1 MPRYKKINPHFLL
14 FAAYVLSYFI
24 LRITASPFLDWDE
37 AEQYINSRNF
47 NLGDTQQP
55 PLYSW
60 ITRSLSIITNDSIYA
75 LISVRYICLYIFI
88 IFLYLSIRQFFTS
101 KKSLILTL
109 LILALIPA
117 YAYTINFKLTHSV
130 LVFAMSSMTF
140 YFYIKVLKKNSLL
153 NFLLLGISVGLGLIS
168 KYNFSFLLFALI
180 LASLCSKA
188 ARKAFLKPQIII
200 SIFSSLAIALPHYLW
215 LYENS
220 ESAGNY
226 LNERGAFKL
235 IADVDY
241 NYLLNF
247 FSLSFSA
254 FSQML
259 IFTAFL
265 LSLYFIGKFK
275 KIGTLSTK
283 STYSDNKLETA
294 RKPTSSRLSLLCYI
308 SLFSYLIP
316 VIIFLLCKSNK
327 LLSGWLSV
335 SHFITAILIYMLFH
349 KFSHLRF
356 YKFSYRIALTSII
369 FLFFIKYLWIF
380 HPNIFSKVNTINI
393 NYTAVINELEKLNLE
408 DKEIICD
415 SQMIYANLK
424 ILKPEW
430 SLSYF
435 KNKQDRVRTKKQIPD
450 LKKQQIKAPYLHNKP
465 HQDKNTIVLFF
476 LHNKLK

>member
-1 MPRYKKINPHFLL
+1 MMPRHNKINFHFLL
-14 FAAYVLSYFI
+14 FAVYVFSYFI

-47 NLGDTQQP
+47 NLGDGQQP

-60 ITRSLSIITNDSIYA
+60 IVRSLSVITNDSPCA

-88 IFLYLSIRQFFTS
+88 VFLYLSIRQFFTA
-101 KKSLILTL
+101 KKSLTLSL

-153 NFLLLGISVGLGLIS
+153 NFLLLGTAIGLGLIS
-168 KYNFSFLLFALI
+168 KYNFSFLLSALI
-180 LASLCSKA
+180 LASLFSKV
-188 ARKAFLKPQIII
+188 ARKAFLRPQLII

-215 LYENS
+215 LYKNFKLAE
-220 ESAGNY
+220 NY
-226 LNERGAFKL
+226 LSKRGAFQL
-235 IADVDY
+235 ESNTDY

-247 FSLSFSA
+247 FSLSLSA

-259 IFTAFL
+259 IFTAFI
-265 LSLYFIGKFK
+265 LSLYFISKFK

-283 STYSDNKLETA
+283 PTYYDSKL
-294 RKPTSSRLSLLCYI
+294 KLLSYI

-316 VIIFLLCKSNK
+316 VIIFLVYKSHK

-356 YKFSYRIALTSII
+356 YKFSYRLASTSII
-369 FLFFIKYLWIF
+369 VLFFVKYLWIF

-393 NYTAVINELEKLNLE
+393 NYTAIINKLKKLNLE

-415 SQMIYANLK
+415 NQMVYVNLK

-430 SLSYF
+430 NLSYLGTIT
-435 KNKQDRVRTKKQIPD
+435 KNTKSIPYLNKQKYELRVPN
-450 LKKQQIKAPYLHNKP
+450 LHSKNNKS
-465 HQDKNTIVLFF
+465 TTLLFF
-476 LHNKLK
+476 VHHKLN

>member
-1 MPRYKKINPHFLL
+1 MLRYKKINPHFLL

-60 ITRSLSIITNDSIYA
+60 ITRILSIITNDSIYA

-168 KYNFSFLLFALI
+168 KYNFSFLLSALI

-188 ARKAFLKPQIII
+188 ARKAFLRPQIVI

-215 LYENS
+215 LYKNS

-226 LNERGAFKL
+226 LKERGAFKL
-235 IADVDY
+235 AVNTDY

-283 STYSDNKLETA
+283 STYSESKL
-294 RKPTSSRLSLLCYI
+294 RLLSYI

-335 SHFITAILIYMLFH
+335 SHFVTAILMYMLFH

-356 YKFSYRIALTSII
+356 YKLSYRIALASII
-369 FLFFIKYLWIF
+369 VLFFIKYLWIF

-393 NYTAVINELEKLNLE
+393 NYTAVINKLEKLNLE

-415 SQMIYANLK
+415 NQMIYANLK
-424 ILKPEW
+424 ILKP
-430 SLSYF
+430 
-435 KNKQDRVRTKKQIPD
+435 
-450 LKKQQIKAPYLHNKP
+450 
-465 HQDKNTIVLFF
+465 
-476 LHNKLK
+476 

>member
-1 MPRYKKINPHFLL
+1 MLRYKKINPHFLL

-60 ITRSLSIITNDSIYA
+60 ITRILSIITNDSIYA

-168 KYNFSFLLFALI
+168 KYNFSFLLSALI

-188 ARKAFLKPQIII
+188 ARKAFLRPQIVI

-215 LYENS
+215 LYKNS

-226 LNERGAFKL
+226 LKERGAFKL
-235 IADVDY
+235 AVNTDY

-283 STYSDNKLETA
+283 STYSESKL
-294 RKPTSSRLSLLCYI
+294 RLLSYI

-335 SHFITAILIYMLFH
+335 SHFVTAILMYMLFH

-356 YKFSYRIALTSII
+356 YKLSYRIALASII
-369 FLFFIKYLWIF
+369 VLFFIKYLWIF

-393 NYTAVINELEKLNLE
+393 NYTAVINKLEKLNLE

-415 SQMIYANLK
+415 NQMIYANLK

-435 KNKQDRVRTKKQIPD
+435 KNKQERAKTKKQISD
-450 LKKQQIKAPYLHNKP
+450 LKKQEIKAPYLHNKS
-465 HQDKNTIVLFF
+465 HQNKNTTILFF

>member
-1 MPRYKKINPHFLL
+1 MLRHKKINPHFLL

-101 KKSLILTL
+101 KKSLTLTL
-109 LILALIPA
+109 LVLALIPA

-153 NFLLLGISVGLGLIS
+153 NFLLLGVSIGLGLIS
-168 KYNFSFLLFALI
+168 KYNFSFLLLALI

-215 LYENS
+215 LYKNS

-226 LNERGAFKL
+226 LSERGAFKL
-235 IADVDY
+235 MADVDY

-259 IFTAFL
+259 IFAAFI
-265 LSLYFIGKFK
+265 LSLYFVGKFK

-283 STYSDNKLETA
+283 STYSESKL
-294 RKPTSSRLSLLCYI
+294 RLLSYI

-356 YKFSYRIALTSII
+356 YKLSYRIALASII
-369 FLFFIKYLWIF
+369 VLFFIKYLWVF

-393 NYTAVINELEKLNLE
+393 NYTAVINKLEKLNLK

-415 SQMIYANLK
+415 NQMIYANLK

-430 SLSYF
+430 DLSYF
-435 KNKQDRVRTKKQIPD
+435 KNSQDRAKTKKQIPD
-450 LKKQQIKAPYLHNKP
+450 LKKLQIKAPYLYSKSHQNK
-465 HQDKNTIVLFF
+465 NISLLFF
-476 LHNKLK
+476 LHNRLKS

>member
-1 MPRYKKINPHFLL
+1 M
-14 FAAYVLSYFI
+14 LSYFI

-60 ITRSLSIITNDSIYA
+60 ITRILSIITNDSIYA

-168 KYNFSFLLFALI
+168 KYNFSFLLSALI

-188 ARKAFLKPQIII
+188 ARKAFLRPQIVI

-215 LYENS
+215 LYKNS

-226 LNERGAFKL
+226 LKERGAFKL
-235 IADVDY
+235 AVNTDY

-283 STYSDNKLETA
+283 STYSESKL
-294 RKPTSSRLSLLCYI
+294 RLLSYI

-335 SHFITAILIYMLFH
+335 SHFVTAILMYMLFH

-356 YKFSYRIALTSII
+356 YKLSYRIALASII
-369 FLFFIKYLWIF
+369 VLFFIKYLWIF

-393 NYTAVINELEKLNLE
+393 NYTAVINKLEKLNLE

-415 SQMIYANLK
+415 NQMIYANLK

-435 KNKQDRVRTKKQIPD
+435 KNKQERAKTKKQISD
-450 LKKQQIKAPYLHNKP
+450 LKKQEIKAPYLHNKS
-465 HQDKNTIVLFF
+465 HQNKNTTILFF

>member
-1 MPRYKKINPHFLL
+1 MLRYKKINPHFLL

-60 ITRSLSIITNDSIYA
+60 IARSLSIITNDSIYA

-88 IFLYLSIRQFFTS
+88 IFLYLSTRQFFTS

-140 YFYIKVLKKNSLL
+140 YFYIKGLKKNSFL
-153 NFLLLGISVGLGLIS
+153 NFLLLGVSIGLGLIS
-168 KYNFSFLLFALI
+168 KYNFSFLLSALI

-188 ARKAFLKPQIII
+188 ARKAFLRPQLII
-200 SIFSSLAIALPHYLW
+200 SILSSLAIALPHYLW
-215 LYENS
+215 LYKNS

-226 LNERGAFKL
+226 LSDRGAFKL
-235 IADVDY
+235 MTDVDY

-265 LSLYFIGKFK
+265 LSLYFIQ
-275 KIGTLSTK
+275 KIGK
-283 STYSDNKLETA
+283 SGKEIKDKLETA
-294 RKPTSSRLSLLCYI
+294 HKPTSSRLRLLSYI

-316 VIIFLLCKSNK
+316 VIIFLLCKSSK

-335 SHFITAILIYMLFH
+335 SHFITAILIYILFH
-349 KFSHLRF
+349 KFSQLRF

-369 FLFFIKYLWIF
+369 FLFFIKYVWVF

-393 NYTAVINELEKLNLE
+393 NYIAIINKLEELNLK

-415 SQMIYANLK
+415 NQMIYANLK

-435 KNKQDRVRTKKQIPD
+435 KNKQDRVKAKKQMPD
-450 LKKQQIKAPYLHNKP
+450 LKKQQIKVPYLHNKP
-465 HQDKNTIVLFF
+465 HQDKNIIVLFF

>member
-1 MPRYKKINPHFLL
+1 
-14 FAAYVLSYFI
+14 
-24 LRITASPFLDWDE
+24 
-37 AEQYINSRNF
+37 
-47 NLGDTQQP
+47 
-55 PLYSW
+55 
-60 ITRSLSIITNDSIYA
+60 
-75 LISVRYICLYIFI
+75 
-88 IFLYLSIRQFFTS
+88 
-101 KKSLILTL
+101 
-109 LILALIPA
+109 
-117 YAYTINFKLTHSV
+117 
-130 LVFAMSSMTF
+130 MTF
-140 YFYIKVLKKNSLL
+140 YFYLKVLKKNSLL

-188 ARKAFLKPQIII
+188 ARKAFLKPQIVI

-215 LYENS
+215 LYKNS

-226 LNERGAFKL
+226 LTERGAFKL
-235 IADVDY
+235 MADVDY

-265 LSLYFIGKFK
+265 LSLYFIGKFQ

-283 STYSDNKLETA
+283 STYPKSKL
-294 RKPTSSRLSLLCYI
+294 RLLSYI
-308 SLFSYLIP
+308 SFFSYLIP

-349 KFSHLRF
+349 KFSRIRF
-356 YKFSYRIALTSII
+356 YKFSYRIALASITVL
-369 FLFFIKYLWIF
+369 FLIKYLWVF
-380 HPNIFSKVNTINI
+380 HPSIFSKVNTINI

-415 SQMIYANLK
+415 NQMIYANLK

-435 KNKQDRVRTKKQIPD
+435 KNKQERAKAKKQMPD
-450 LKKQQIKAPYLHNKP
+450 LKKQQIKAPYLHNKS
-465 HQDKNTIVLFF
+465 HQNKNTTILFF

>member
-1 MPRYKKINPHFLL
+1 MLRYKKINPHFLL

-60 ITRSLSIITNDSIYA
+60 IARSLSIITNDSIYA

-88 IFLYLSIRQFFTS
+88 IFLYLSIRQFLTS

-140 YFYIKVLKKNSLL
+140 YFYLKVLKKNSLL

-188 ARKAFLKPQIII
+188 ARKAFLKPQIVI

-215 LYENS
+215 LYKNS

-226 LNERGAFKL
+226 LTERGAFKL
-235 IADVDY
+235 MADVDY

-265 LSLYFIGKFK
+265 LSLYFIGKFQ

-283 STYSDNKLETA
+283 STYPKSKL
-294 RKPTSSRLSLLCYI
+294 RLLSYI
-308 SLFSYLIP
+308 SFFSYLIP

-327 LLSGWLSV
+327 LPSGWLSV

-349 KFSHLRF
+349 KFSRIRF
-356 YKFSYRIALTSII
+356 YKFSYRIALASITVL
-369 FLFFIKYLWIF
+369 FLIKYLWVF
-380 HPNIFSKVNTINI
+380 HPSIFSKVNTINI

-415 SQMIYANLK
+415 NQMIYANLK

-435 KNKQDRVRTKKQIPD
+435 KNKQERAKAKKQMPD
-450 LKKQQIKAPYLHNKP
+450 LKKQQIKAPYLHNKS
-465 HQDKNTIVLFF
+465 HQNKNTTILFF

>member
-1 MPRYKKINPHFLL
+1 MLRYKKINPHFLL

-60 ITRSLSIITNDSIYA
+60 IARSLSIITNDSIYA

-153 NFLLLGISVGLGLIS
+153 NFLFLGISVGLGLIS
-168 KYNFSFLLFALI
+168 KYNFSFLLSALI

-188 ARKAFLKPQIII
+188 ARKAFLRPQLII
-200 SIFSSLAIALPHYLW
+200 SILSSLAIALPHYLW
-215 LYENS
+215 LYKNS

-226 LNERGAFKL
+226 LSERGAFKL
-235 IADVDY
+235 MADVDY

-265 LSLYFIGKFK
+265 MSLYFIGKFK
-275 KIGTLSTK
+275 KVGK
-283 STYSDNKLETA
+283 SGKEIKDKLWTA
-294 RKPTSSRLSLLCYI
+294 REPTSSRLSLLSYI
-308 SLFSYLIP
+308 SFFSYLIP

-349 KFSHLRF
+349 KFSRIRF

-369 FLFFIKYLWIF
+369 FLFFIKYVWVF

-393 NYTAVINELEKLNLE
+393 NYTAVINKLEKLNLK

-415 SQMIYANLK
+415 NQMIYANLK

-435 KNKQDRVRTKKQIPD
+435 KNKQDKVKTKEQIPD
-450 LKKQQIKAPYLHNKP
+450 LKKQQIKAPYLHNKL

>member
-1 MPRYKKINPHFLL
+1 MLRYKKINPHFLL

-60 ITRSLSIITNDSIYA
+60 IARSLSIITNDSIYA

-88 IFLYLSIRQFFTS
+88 IFLYLSIRQFFAS
-101 KKSLILTL
+101 KKSLTLTL

-140 YFYIKVLKKNSLL
+140 YFYLKVLKKNSLL
-153 NFLLLGISVGLGLIS
+153 NFSLLGISVGLGLIS

-188 ARKAFLKPQIII
+188 ARKAFLKPQIVI

-215 LYENS
+215 LYKNS

-226 LNERGAFKL
+226 LSERGAFKL
-235 IADVDY
+235 MADVDY

-283 STYSDNKLETA
+283 STYSKSKL
-294 RKPTSSRLSLLCYI
+294 RLLSYI

-316 VIIFLLCKSNK
+316 VIIFLIYKSHK

-356 YKFSYRIALTSII
+356 YKLSYRVALASII
-369 FLFFIKYLWIF
+369 VLFFIKYLWIF

-393 NYTAVINELEKLNLE
+393 NYATVINELEKLNLE

-415 SQMIYANLK
+415 DQMVYVNLK

-430 SLSYF
+430 NLNYF
-435 KNKQDRVRTKKQIPD
+435 KNKQDRAKTKKEIPD
-450 LKKQQIKAPYLHNKP
+450 LIKQQIKVPYLHTKS
-465 HQDKNTIVLFF
+465 HQHKNTTILFF

>member
-1 MPRYKKINPHFLL
+1 MLRYKKINPHFLL

-60 ITRSLSIITNDSIYA
+60 IARSLSIITNDSIYA

-88 IFLYLSIRQFFTS
+88 IFLYLSTRQFFTS

-168 KYNFSFLLFALI
+168 KYNFSFLLSALI

-188 ARKAFLKPQIII
+188 ARKAFLRPQIVI

-215 LYENS
+215 LYKNS

-226 LNERGAFKL
+226 LKERGAFKL
-235 IADVDY
+235 AVNTDY

-283 STYSDNKLETA
+283 STYSESKL
-294 RKPTSSRLSLLCYI
+294 RLLSYI

-335 SHFITAILIYMLFH
+335 SHFVTAILMYMLFH

-356 YKFSYRIALTSII
+356 YKLSYRIALASII
-369 FLFFIKYLWIF
+369 VLFFIKYLWIF

-393 NYTAVINELEKLNLE
+393 NYTAVINKLEKLNLE

-415 SQMIYANLK
+415 NQMIYANLK

-435 KNKQDRVRTKKQIPD
+435 KNKQERAKTKKQISD
-450 LKKQQIKAPYLHNKP
+450 LKKQEIKAPYLHNKS
-465 HQDKNTIVLFF
+465 HQNKNTTILFF

>member
-1 MPRYKKINPHFLL
+1 MLRYKKINPHFLL

-88 IFLYLSIRQFFTS
+88 IFLYLSIRQFFAS
-101 KKSLILTL
+101 KKSLTLTL

-153 NFLLLGISVGLGLIS
+153 NFLLLGISIGLGLIS
-168 KYNFSFLLFALI
+168 KYNFSFLLSALI

-188 ARKAFLKPQIII
+188 ARKAFLRPQIVI

-215 LYENS
+215 LYKNS

-226 LNERGAFKL
+226 LKERGAFKL
-235 IADVDY
+235 AVNTDY

-259 IFTAFL
+259 IFTAFI
-265 LSLYFIGKFK
+265 LSLYFVGKFK

-283 STYSDNKLETA
+283 STYSESKL
-294 RKPTSSRLSLLCYI
+294 RLLSYV

-356 YKFSYRIALTSII
+356 YKLSYRIALASII
-369 FLFFIKYLWIF
+369 VLFFIKYLWIF

-393 NYTAVINELEKLNLE
+393 NYTAVINELEKLNLK

-415 SQMIYANLK
+415 NQMIYANLK

-435 KNKQDRVRTKKQIPD
+435 KNKQERAKTKKQIPD
-450 LKKQQIKAPYLHNKP
+450 LKKQQIKAPYLHNKS
-465 HQDKNTIVLFF
+465 HQNKNTTILFF

>member
-1 MPRYKKINPHFLL
+1 MLRYKKINPHFLL

-101 KKSLILTL
+101 KKSLTLTL
-109 LILALIPA
+109 LVLALIPA

-153 NFLLLGISVGLGLIS
+153 NFLLLGVSIGLGLIS
-168 KYNFSFLLFALI
+168 KYNFSFLLSALI

-188 ARKAFLKPQIII
+188 ARKAFLKPQIVI

-215 LYENS
+215 LYKNS

-226 LNERGAFKL
+226 LKERGAFKL
-235 IADVDY
+235 MADVDY

-259 IFTAFL
+259 IFTAFI

-283 STYSDNKLETA
+283 STYSESKL
-294 RKPTSSRLSLLCYI
+294 RLLSYI

-356 YKFSYRIALTSII
+356 YKLSYRIALASII
-369 FLFFIKYLWIF
+369 VLFFIKYLWIF

-393 NYTAVINELEKLNLE
+393 NYTAVIHKLEKLNLE
-408 DKEIICD
+408 NKEIICD
-415 SQMIYANLK
+415 NQMIYANLK

-430 SLSYF
+430 DLSYF
-435 KNKQDRVRTKKQIPD
+435 KNSQDRAKTKKQIPN
-450 LKKQQIKAPYLHNKP
+450 LKKLQIKAPYLHNKP
-465 HQDKNTIVLFF
+465 HQNKNTTILFF

>member
-1 MPRYKKINPHFLL
+1 MQRCKKINSHFLL
-14 FAAYVLSYFI
+14 FAVYVLAYFT

-60 ITRSLSIITNDSIYA
+60 IVRSLSIISNDSLYA

-88 IFLYLSIRQFFTS
+88 IFLYLSIRQFLTT
-101 KKSLILTL
+101 KKSLTLSL

-153 NFLLLGISVGLGLIS
+153 NFLLLGVSIGLGLIS
-168 KYNFSFLLFALI
+168 KYNFSFLLSALI
-180 LASLCSKA
+180 LASLFSKA
-188 ARKAFLKPQIII
+188 ARKAFLRPQLII
-200 SIFSSLAIALPHYLW
+200 SILSSLTIALPHYLW
-215 LYENS
+215 LYKNL

-226 LNERGAFKL
+226 LTKRGNFKL
-235 IADVDY
+235 ITDTDY
-241 NYLLNF
+241 NYLWNF

-275 KIGTLSTK
+275 KIGTLSAK
-283 STYSDNKLETA
+283 SAYLDNHLGTLA
-294 RKPTSSRLSLLCYI
+294 NLRLLSYI

-316 VIIFLLCKSNK
+316 VVIFLICKSHR

-335 SHFITAILIYMLFH
+335 SHFITAILAYLIFH
-349 KFSHLRF
+349 RFSHIKF
-356 YKFSYRIALTSII
+356 YKFSRRAAFISII

-380 HPNIFSKVNTINI
+380 HPYIFSKVNTVNI
-393 NYTAVINELEKLNLE
+393 NYIAVIHELEKLNLK

-415 SQMIYANLK
+415 DQMVYVNLK

-430 SLSYF
+430 HLKYF
-435 KNKQDRVRTKKQIPD
+435 KNNQDKIETKKQIAN
-450 LKKQQIKAPYLHNKP
+450 LEKQKIKAPYLHNKS
-465 HQDKNTIVLFF
+465 HQNKNTNLLFF

>member
-1 MPRYKKINPHFLL
+1 MLRYKKINPHFLL

-60 ITRSLSIITNDSIYA
+60 IARSLSIITNDSIYA

-88 IFLYLSIRQFFTS
+88 IFLYLSIRQFLTS

-140 YFYIKVLKKNSLL
+140 YFYLKVLKKNSLL

-188 ARKAFLKPQIII
+188 ARKAFLKPQIVI

-215 LYENS
+215 LYKNS

-226 LNERGAFKL
+226 LTERGAFKL
-235 IADVDY
+235 MADVDY

-265 LSLYFIGKFK
+265 LSLYFIGKFQ

-283 STYSDNKLETA
+283 STYPKSKL
-294 RKPTSSRLSLLCYI
+294 RLLSYI
-308 SLFSYLIP
+308 SFFSYLIP

-349 KFSHLRF
+349 KFSRIRF
-356 YKFSYRIALTSII
+356 YKFSYRIALASITVL
-369 FLFFIKYLWIF
+369 FLIKYLWVF
-380 HPNIFSKVNTINI
+380 HPSIFSKVNTINI

-415 SQMIYANLK
+415 NQMIYANLK

-435 KNKQDRVRTKKQIPD
+435 KNKQERAKAKKQMPD
-450 LKKQQIKAPYLHNKP
+450 LKKQQIKAPYLHNKS
-465 HQDKNTIVLFF
+465 HQNKNTTILFF